1 MKCNG
6 RLHVFRELVPRGPC
20 PARLQPPGFAL
31 GSATSIDRFLQPSIK
46 SGHLH
51 ALLSESIRCC
61 NSTCTCPP
69 SLASTQAALVFLS
82 TYFSITSAR
91 SFSPE
96 DRIRCPRPCLLV
108 PMAFS
113 VRSPLAGKVKGQVLA
128 MPCEKRKI
136 GWGTKTEG
144 RRRGREEC
152 RESHWS

>member
-1 MKCNG
+1 MQ
-6 RLHVFRELVPRGPC
+6 RAAPC
-20 PARLQPPGFAL
+20 PSRAGTEDHTPPASNLQGLAWVQLPPL
-31 GSATSIDRFLQPSIK
+31 TGSTTKDQVGTSSK
-46 SGHLH
+46 
-51 ALLSESIRCC
+51 SIRCC

-128 MPCEKRKI
+128 MSCEKRKI

-152 RESHWS
+152 RESH